1 MLIQRRTKPTH
12 QLRVAVLV
20 PHARFVPTPS
30 MSPLKI
36 AFMQG
41 RDMKRRGRPESD
53 NPYGDRL
60 APNDGQ
66 LHAEWLKG
74 YGS

>member
-1 MLIQRRTKPTH
+1 MKPHRWTKPTH
-12 QLRVAVLV
+12 QMRVAVLV
-20 PHARFVPTPS
+20 PGARFVPTPS

-41 RDMKRRGRPESD
+41 RDMKRRGRPLTD
-53 NPYGDRL
+53 NPYEGKL

-66 LHAEWLKG
+66 LAAEWLKG
-74 YGS
+74 YGA

>member
-12 QLRVAVLV
+12 QLRIAVLV
-20 PHARFVPTPS
+20 PGARFVPTPS

-41 RDMKRRGRPESD
+41 RDVKRRGRSEAD
-53 NPYGDRL
+53 NPYGDKL
-60 APNDGQ
+60 APNNGQ
-66 LHAEWLKG
+66 LSAEWLKG
-74 YGS
+74 FGS